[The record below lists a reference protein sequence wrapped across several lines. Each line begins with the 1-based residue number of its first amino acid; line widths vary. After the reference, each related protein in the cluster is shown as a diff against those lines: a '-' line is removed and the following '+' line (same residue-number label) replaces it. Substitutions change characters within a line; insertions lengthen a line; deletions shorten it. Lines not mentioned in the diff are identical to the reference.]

1 MTSVFT
7 YITEL
12 SLDSSMNCY
21 GFALNDLDL
30 EVSVFVLVLVT
41 ALTAIVSVLVHV
53 GHKVATQKEH
63 KLTN

>member
-30 EVSVFVLVLVT
+30 EVSVFVLVT